1 MTRKEWLAWQIV
13 SNDFKKGV
21 ELGVLRGPTFKYLI
35 ENCKKLELTGVDVF
49 CADKRWRAQG
59 VNTTEELQ
67 KVRAAEWYFE
77 LLNFC
82 DEHQPRANIMRDF
95 TNQAH
100 KNFEDESLDFIFV
113 DAAHTYD
120 AVVEDIKL
128 WEPKVRKGG
137 LVSGHDIDML
147 AVRMAVSQH
156 NQEYNQAPDNI
167 WYWTK
172 K

>member
-1 MTRKEWLAWQIV
+1 MAK
-13 SNDFKKGV
+13 SS
-21 ELGVLRGPTFKYLI
+21 
-35 ENCKKLELTGVDVF
+35 
-49 CADKRWRAQG
+49 
-59 VNTTEELQ
+59 
-67 KVRAAEWYFE
+67 
-77 LLNFC
+77 
-82 DEHQPRANIMRDF
+82 
-95 TNQAH
+95 
-100 KNFEDESLDFIFV
+100 ESLDFIFV

-137 LVSGHDIDML
+137 LVSGHDIDMM

-156 NQEYNQAPDNI
+156 NSEYNQAPDNI